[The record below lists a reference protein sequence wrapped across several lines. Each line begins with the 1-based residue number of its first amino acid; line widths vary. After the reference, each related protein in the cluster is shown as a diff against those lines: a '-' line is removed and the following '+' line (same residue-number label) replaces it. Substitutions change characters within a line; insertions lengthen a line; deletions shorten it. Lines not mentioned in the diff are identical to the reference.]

1 MISVG
6 IIGGSGYTGKYIV
19 KFCSQHPNVGE
30 YCIYANKSASQTIH
44 DVFPDLVGEVENQII
59 KSIENL
65 DLSHDVYFFALPHG
79 ESFKYIPMLV
89 EANKKVIDLGADYR
103 LDNVDI
109 FHQTYGLVHTST
121 DLLKTK
127 IYGLADICNNYNS
140 TSLIANPGCYPTAA
154 LLSSIPVVKN
164 SGENILSISTVS
176 YSGLSGAGKKAS
188 TDLLFAE
195 NYNSVKA
202 YNVGTHRHEVEIEQ
216 ELKKYNSNIE
226 YSLTTHL
233 LPVFSGIYSTTIIHL
248 NSKIQQSEIDE
259 IFSNQYQQKEFIR
272 LRNTP
277 PELKWVIG
285 TNYCDINVKVAKS
298 KIIITAAIDNLIK
311 GASGQAVQNMNKIFG
326 WNESLGIKSTK
337 EEFENV

>member
-30 YCIYANKSASQTIH
+30 FYIYANKSASQTIH
-44 DVFPDLVGEVENQII
+44 DVFPDLVGEVDNQII

-65 DLSHDVYFFALPHG
+65 DLTHDVYFFALPHG
-79 ESFKYIPMLV
+79 ESFKYIPSLI

-103 LDNVDI
+103 LDNADL
-109 FHQTYGLVHTST
+109 FLQTYGLEHTSPE
-121 DLLKTK
+121 LLNSK
-127 IYGLADICNNYNS
+127 IYGLADIFENYS
-140 TSLIANPGCYPTAA
+140 TNLIANPGCYPTAA
-154 LLSSIPVVKN
+154 LLSSIPIVKN
-164 SGENILSISTVS
+164 FGNDNLSISTIS

-202 YNVGTHRHEVEIEQ
+202 YNVGNHRHEVEIEQ

-233 LPVFSGIYSTTIIHL
+233 LPVFSGIYSTTIFHL
-248 NSKIQQSEIDE
+248 SSKIQQNEIDE
-259 IFSNQYQQKEFIR
+259 IFTNQYQEKEFVR
-272 LRNTP
+272 LRKTP

-298 KIIITAAIDNLIK
+298 KIIVTAAIDNLIK

-326 WNESLGIKSTK
+326 WKESLGIKSFK